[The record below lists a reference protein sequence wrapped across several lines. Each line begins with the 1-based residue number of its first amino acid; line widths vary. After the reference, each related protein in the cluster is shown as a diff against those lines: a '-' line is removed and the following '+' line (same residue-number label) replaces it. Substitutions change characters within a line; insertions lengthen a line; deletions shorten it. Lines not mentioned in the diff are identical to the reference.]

1 MSKSKN
7 VSRAIVIALSHLFVL
22 GGCNAMWQQLA
33 GNNEDLV
40 RLVIGIP
47 STNRSISVDTF
58 DVTSVRI
65 DFLENIQPPVAGKV

>member
-1 MSKSKN
+1 
-7 VSRAIVIALSHLFVL
+7 
-22 GGCNAMWQQLA
+22 MWQQLA